1 MSNPK
6 IIAATTSLAGAI
18 ALLVGAAL
26 PASAQQQQQQQR
38 APQGW
43 YKVCTKQDEN
53 DICNTQNI
61 VTADSGQLLTALSL
75 LEIKGKV
82 NRKIFQ
88 VSVPT
93 GRLITP
99 GVGLQINGG
108 KTVKVEY
115 AICFP
120 DRCIAEVALSDDLVN
135 SFKKGNQLTLTSVN
149 FQNKPNPINVALT
162 GFTQAYDGPGM
173 QQNELEQRQKTLQE
187 EVQKRQK
194 EFQDKMKAEQEK
206 AKTAN

>member
-6 IIAATTSLAGAI
+6 IFAAAASCAGAI
-18 ALLVGAAL
+18 ALLAAAAV
-26 PASAQQQQQQQR
+26 PASAQQQPR

-43 YKVCTKQDEN
+43 FKVCSKQEDN

-61 VTADSGQLLTALSL
+61 VTADSGQLLTAVNLI
-75 LEIKGKV
+75 EIKGKV

-88 VSVPT
+88 ISVPT
-93 GRLITP
+93 GRLIPP
-99 GVGLQINGG
+99 GVGLQVNTG
-108 KTVKVEY
+108 KTMKVDY

-120 DRCIAEVALSDDLVN
+120 DRCISEVALSDELLS
-135 SFKKGNQLTLTSVN
+135 SFKKGNQLTMTSIN
-149 FQNKPNPINVALT
+149 FQNKQNPINVSLN
-162 GFTQAYDGPGM
+162 GFTQAYEGPGL

-194 EFQDKMKAEQEK
+194 EFEDKMKAEQAK
-206 AKTAN
+206 AKSGN

>member
-1 MSNPK
+1 MSTRK
-6 IIAATTSLAGAI
+6 TFAATASIAGAI
-18 ALLVGAAL
+18 AIL
-26 PASAQQQQQQQR
+26 ASAAVPATAQQQR

-43 YKVCTKQDEN
+43 FKVCSKQEEN

-61 VTADSGQLLTALSL
+61 VTADSGQLLTAVNLI
-75 LEIKGKV
+75 EIKGKI

-93 GRLITP
+93 GRLIPP

-108 KTVKVEY
+108 KTQKIDY

-120 DRCIAEVALSDDLVN
+120 DRCISETALSDELLA

-162 GFTQAYDGPGM
+162 GFTQAYDGPGI
-173 QQNELEQRQKTLQE
+173 QQNELEQRQKTLQD

-194 EFQDKMKAEQEK
+194 EFEDKMKAEQAK
-206 AKTAN
+206 AKAGN

>member
-1 MSNPK
+1 MSSPK
-6 IIAATTSLAGAI
+6 IFAATTSIAGAI
-18 ALLVGAAL
+18 ALLTAAAV
-26 PASAQQQQQQQR
+26 PASAQQQR

-43 YKVCTKQDEN
+43 FKVCSKQEEN

-61 VTADSGQLLTALSL
+61 VTADSGQLLTAVNLI
-75 LEIKGKV
+75 EIKGKV

-88 VSVPT
+88 ISVPT
-93 GRLITP
+93 GRLIGP
-99 GVGLQINGG
+99 GVGLQVNGA
-108 KTVKVEY
+108 KTVKVDY

-120 DRCIAEVALSDDLVN
+120 DRCISEVALSDELLA

-162 GFTQAYDGPGM
+162 GFTQAYDGPGL
-173 QQNELEQRQKTLQE
+173 QQNELEQRQKTLQD

-194 EFQDKMKAEQEK
+194 EFEEKMKAEQDK
-206 AKTAN
+206 AKTPQ